1 MNRRE
6 WLSVATL
13 PVLMSGL
20 GTARA
25 QGNGPV
31 RIVVPYAPG
40 GITDT
45 LARMLAQS
53 MRTSLGREVL
63 VENKPGA
70 AALLATLYVKNAEPD
85 GDTLLFHNSGIVLL
99 PMLKKDAKYDSL
111 KDFDPVAMTGVGP
124 NFLMVHESVPA
135 RTVPEFI
142 AWAKAQPR
150 AIECANSGINS
161 GGHISAMLLEKL
173 AGLRLLHIP
182 YKGSAVVTTALITG
196 EVKMQVSVTTESL
209 NPYIKQGR
217 VRVLAVAT
225 SERTRLAPDL
235 PTIGET
241 VPGYAIDGW
250 YGILA
255 PANTPLAR
263 REVIAASIKKALD
276 EPLVKERFTSLFME
290 PVYRGPKEF
299 DAAVVAAAANF
310 KHIISTLGL
319 TAT

>member
-6 WLSVATL
+6 WLGAATL
-13 PVLMSGL
+13 PILMSGL
-20 GTARA
+20 GSASA
-25 QGNGPV
+25 QGRGPV
-31 RIVVPYAPG
+31 QIVVPYAAG

-45 LARMLAQS
+45 LARLMAES
-53 MRTSLGREVL
+53 MRKSLGREVL
-63 VENKPGA
+63 VDNKPGA
-70 AALLATLYVKNAEPD
+70 AALLATRHVQNADPD
-85 GDTLLFHNSGIVLL
+85 GNTLLFHNSGLVLL
-99 PMLKKDAKYDSL
+99 PMLKKDTKYDPV
-111 KDFDPVAMTGVGP
+111 KDFDPVAMTGIGP

-225 SERTRLAPDL
+225 TERTRLAPEL

-255 PANTPLAR
+255 PANTPLDR

-276 EPLVKERFTSLFME
+276 EPLIKERFASLFME

-299 DAAVVAAAANF
+299 ADAVVASAANF
-310 KHIISTLGL
+310 KNIVGMLGL
-319 TAT
+319 TAQ